1 MTAINMEIENPV
13 TSRELVELLPMHFE
27 QKQAVMVWGDAGI
40 GKSELSD
47 QVALTLSRKKFDF
60 RLNIREPV
68 DMRGIPV
75 PNMKTKT
82 TDWFVPGELPKM
94 DGSDGPSILVLDEI
108 NTGTMQMMA
117 VAMQLV
123 LDRKVGDYILPD
135 NCVILAMGNR
145 SKDSRAVVQ
154 MPKPLRNRFAHY
166 TMVFDHESWVGHCVR
181 TNLAPEI
188 VAFGRF
194 RPDHISRQLLGD
206 ENAYASPR
214 SVYKCGVYVS
224 MPTRL
229 RYKAFVALVGKDV
242 GSEMESFVAMYQ
254 SLANIE
260 DILANPKTAKLPTER
275 SECYAVVTALG
286 RLADRKNFDNIVTY
300 AKRIGETNRELEIVA
315 VTDAVQR
322 DKKLAETTAYV
333 TWAVA
338 NQDITLH

>member
-1 MTAINMEIENPV
+1 MTTNLEIENAV
-13 TSRELVELLPMHFE
+13 TSKELVELLPMHFE
-27 QKQAVMVWGDAGI
+27 QKQAVMIWGDSGI

-47 QVALTLSRKKFDF
+47 QLAAATARKKFDF

-75 PNMKTKT
+75 PNMKTRT

-94 DGSDGPSILVLDEI
+94 DGSEGPSLLVLDEI

-123 LDRKVGDYILPD
+123 LDRRVGDYVLPD
-135 NCVILAMGNR
+135 NCVILALGNR

-166 TMVFDHESWVGHCVR
+166 TMVVDLPAWVEHCAR
-181 TNLAPEI
+181 SNLPPEI
-188 VAFGRF
+188 IAFIRF
-194 RPDHISRQLLGD
+194 RPDYLCRQPLGD

-214 SVYKCGVYVS
+214 SVYKCGVYVKQ
-224 MPTRL
+224 PTRL
-229 RYKAFVALVGKDV
+229 RLKAFTAMVGKDV

-260 DILANPKTAKLPTER
+260 DILKNPATAKLPTER
-275 SECYAVVTALG
+275 SEAYAVTTALG
-286 RLADRKNFDNIVTY
+286 RMADAKNLDAIATY
-300 AKRIGETNRELEIVA
+300 VKRMNNRELEVVA
-315 VTDAVQR
+315 MTDAVR
-322 DKKLAETTAYV
+322 RNRKLAETNAYV
-333 TWAVA
+333 LWAVD
-338 NQDITLH
+338 NQDITLAA